1 MNAVVLASLVT
12 SLQDA
17 LQNKTVNANSA
28 MAIIGKGM
36 ELMGQFETLS
46 GPEKKKYLI
55 KAIEMVARGKD
66 GVFGTDDDLIPENTA
81 KTLMMLLE
89 QNLVEDTI
97 HLVADAATGKLKIG
111 QLQKVGKNCFMVC
124 MSFLNGFYVDA
135 KSRKQSAKVEVA
147 TA

>member
-1 MNAVVLASLVT
+1 
-12 SLQDA
+12 
-17 LQNKTVNANSA
+17 

-36 ELMGQFETLS
+36 ELMGSFETMS

-66 GVFGTDDDLIPENTA
+66 GVFGTEDDLIPENTA

-97 HLVADAATGKLKIG
+97 HLIADAATGKLNVG
-111 QLQKVGKNCFMVC
+111 QMKKVGHGCFMVC
-124 MSFLNGFYVDA
+124 MSFLNSFYSDA
-135 KSRKQSAKVEVA
+135 KSRKQSGAKVEA
-147 TA
+147 TTA